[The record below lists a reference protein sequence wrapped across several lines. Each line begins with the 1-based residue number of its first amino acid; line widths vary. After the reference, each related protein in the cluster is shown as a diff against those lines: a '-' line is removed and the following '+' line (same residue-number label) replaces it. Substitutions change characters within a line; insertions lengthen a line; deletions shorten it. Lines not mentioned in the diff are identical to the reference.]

1 MKDPNGEPTGEE
13 LDDLS
18 QEIPDLWE
26 SLAYKLDMDRV
37 IKGIVNSNH
46 FNTEVKKAREMLLK
60 WREKGSATYEKL
72 GIALKKLDSG
82 RIAKKHGFPQVKIL
96 RLRTIECFLPE
107 HVLIIEVQIRVVSI
121 MYIYKRDF
129 CVVGNNCLQKF
140 T

>member
-1 MKDPNGEPTGEE
+1 MKDPKGKPTPEE

-18 QEIPDLWE
+18 QDIPDWE
-26 SLAYKLDMDRV
+26 SLAYKLGMDKV
-37 IKGIVNSNH
+37 VQGIRNN
-46 FNTEVKKAREMLLK
+46 NNENKARDMLMK
-60 WREKGSATYEKL
+60 WLMKGSATYGKL
-72 GIALKKLDSG
+72 GVALEKLDSG

-96 RLRTIECFLPE
+96 RLRTIECFIPE